1 MVFQATANG
10 FGFGMFAIAF
20 GDSGRAARS
29 SAPIART
36 PAGNSWENES
46 SQKMSPESAI
56 ALEPAATEPV
66 AEPIA
71 EVSEEV
77 RQELALVELART
89 GDGAAF
95 SALIRRYEGKVFRLA
110 MNITQNRE
118 DAEDVLQEAF
128 LKAYEH
134 LDQFQ
139 GNSRF
144 YTWIVRIAVNQSL
157 MKLRKR
163 KSDRTVSLDEQID
176 TGEDTV
182 VREIATWDPDPEVQY
197 SREELNKILSG
208 AVDELEPIYRTVFTL
223 RDVDGLSTEETA
235 EALELSV
242 PAVKSRLLRARLQLR
257 EKLTRFFKRKGDDA
271 FAYM

>member
-1 MVFQATANG
+1 MATESIPVEDPLSDDEPELVAN
-10 FGFGMFAIAF
+10 
-20 GDSGRAARS
+20 AAR
-29 SAPIART
+29 
-36 PAGNSWENES
+36 
-46 SQKMSPESAI
+46 K
-56 ALEPAATEPV
+56 
-66 AEPIA
+66 
-71 EVSEEV
+71 
-77 RQELALVELART
+77 
-89 GDGAAF
+89 GDTASF
-95 SALIRRYEGKVFRLA
+95 STLLRRYEGKIFRLA

-144 YTWIVRIAVNQSL
+144 YTWIVRIAVNQAL

-163 KSDRTVSLDEQID
+163 NSDRRFRST
-176 TGEDTV
+176 
-182 VREIATWDPDPEVQY
+182 
-197 SREELNKILSG
+197 SRSIPARIRWSARLRRGIRSG
-208 AVDELEPIYRTVFTL
+208 AALLARRIAPDSVGAIDDLAPIYRTVFTL

-235 EALELSV
+235 EALDLTV

-257 EKLTRFFKRKGDDA
+257 DKLTRFFKRKGDDA